1 MAYRSSASGLSVTV
15 LAKQTNKY
23 NPHEAELLL
32 LWIKELLGGKFNTS
46 GERENFHTVLKDG
59 QILCKLANE
68 IQPDAI
74 PTIHRPRKLVWVGET
89 PLTTRF
95 ACMENINS
103 FVDWARKQG
112 VSDHE
117 TFQSSLIFSTIK
129 YFILGDDLFE
139 ARDLYSVCMTLH
151 ALGRILEKRGMSHPN
166 RVKCDEHLNL
176 PVIDAHTQLR
186 IPVVQMQ
193 QNGNSNNEFHIEK
206 D

>member
-32 LWIKELLGGKFNTS
+32 TWIKDLLGGKFNTS
-46 GERENFHTVLKDG
+46 GERENFHSVLKDG
-59 QILCKLANE
+59 QVLCKLANE
-68 IQPDAI
+68 IQPDTI
-74 PTIHRPRKLVWVGET
+74 PNIHRPRKLVWVGET

-117 TFQSSLIFSTIK
+117 TFQS
-129 YFILGDDLFE
+129 DDLFE

-151 ALGRILEKRGMSHPN
+151 ALGRVLEKRGMSHPN

-186 IPVVQMQ
+186 IPVMQ
-193 QNGNSNNEFHIEK
+193 IQHQNVSSTNEVDIEQN

>member
-1 MAYRSSASGLSVTV
+1 MSFRPIFVFFNASMAYRSSASGLSVTV

-74 PTIHRPRKLVWVGET
+74 PNIHRQESLFG
-89 PLTTRF
+89 F

-117 TFQSSLIFSTIK
+117 TFQS
-129 YFILGDDLFE
+129 DDLFE

-176 PVIDAHTQLR
+176 PIIDAHTQLR

-193 QNGNSNNEFHIEK
+193 QNGNSNNELHIEK